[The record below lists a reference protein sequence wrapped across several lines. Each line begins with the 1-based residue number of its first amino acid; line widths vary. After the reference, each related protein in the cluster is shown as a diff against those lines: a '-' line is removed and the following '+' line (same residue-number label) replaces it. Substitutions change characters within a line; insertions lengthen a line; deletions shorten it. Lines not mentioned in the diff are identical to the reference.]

1 MKSLSGYAEDNI
13 NDKGTTVSFAQIL
26 SLKLI
31 SSLFHDLTVFI
42 CGKDELALRTAILE
56 LPMEHISYFLRFLPN
71 ESNSEKYRFY

>member
-1 MKSLSGYAEDNI
+1 MI
-13 NDKGTTVSFAQIL
+13 KGPPYPLRIY

-56 LPMEHISYFLRFLPN
+56 LPMEQISSFLRFFPN
-71 ESNSEKYRFY
+71 EQLNDDSEKYRLY